1 MRLILLPGLDGTGEL
16 FSDFINDLSEDI
28 TVTCIKY
35 PELEQLGYTELVSYV
50 QSRLPINE
58 DFIILAESFSGPI
71 AFELAKTELKH
82 LKAIIFVASFLRKPN
97 RVLMWLVRILPLSI
111 ILRHSPPDFIIRKW
125 LLGDSAKNEMVE
137 KFKSILRR
145 LPINIIKFRL
155 REIYNLSINQIE
167 YESMLNIPVYF
178 IKPTNDRLVHSDN
191 FIDFEKRCSNIDLLT
206 VDGPHFILQNKAK
219 ACADYVNQLVN
230 KLVAS

>member
-1 MRLILLPGLDGTGEL
+1 LLPGLDGTGEL
-16 FSDFINDLSEDI
+16 FSEFINDLSEDI

-35 PELEQLGYTELVSYV
+35 PELEQLGYTELVTYV

-58 DFIILAESFSGPI
+58 DFIILSESFSGPI

-97 RVLMWLVRILPLSI
+97 RVLMWLVRILPLLI

-137 KFKSILRR
+137 KFKLILRR

-155 REIYNLSINQIE
+155 REIYNLGFEEKEYKFSI
-167 YESMLNIPVYF
+167 NIPVYF
-178 IKPTNDRLVHSDN
+178 IKPLQDRLVLKDN
-191 FIDFEKRCSNIDLLT
+191 YRDFSKCCLNFDLFT

-219 ACADYVNQLVN
+219 ICADYVNQIVT
-230 KLVAS
+230 KL